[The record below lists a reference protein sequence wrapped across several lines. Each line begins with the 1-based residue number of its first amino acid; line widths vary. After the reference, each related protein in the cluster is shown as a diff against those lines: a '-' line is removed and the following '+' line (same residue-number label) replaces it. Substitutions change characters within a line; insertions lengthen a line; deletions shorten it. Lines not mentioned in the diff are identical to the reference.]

1 MACHDDPAI
10 AFSIREES
18 RTTIAKA
25 SDVQERIVR
34 LIGGLIEASGC
45 SNELR
50 QLPLPCFG
58 PIGPSRPRRNSY
70 RKAGASLG
78 GSVKCLVR
86 ADAEVKICLRS
97 IRRDST

>member
-45 SNELR
+45 INALR
-50 QLPLPCFG
+50 AIAIAVLWIDRFEPTE
-58 PIGPSRPRRNSY
+58 RNSC
-70 RKAGASLG
+70 RKARTSLG
-78 GSVKCLVR
+78 GSVKCAVR
-86 ADAEVKICLRS
+86 ADAEVKICL
-97 IRRDST
+97 